1 MRIPDAR
8 FVCFFGF
15 AIFLAPAQTF
25 TITTVAGGGSSI
37 IDGGPATGRH
47 LAEPTGVALD
57 VLGNLFIAD
66 AGADVVYKVDT
77 TGIITTFAGMSQK
90 PGYSGD
96 GKAATEAQLNQ
107 PKSVAVDAAGNVYI
121 ADYGNSVVRKVA
133 PDGSISTFA
142 GNGQVESSPGGTGD
156 HGPPTSAELSGPT
169 SVALDSS
176 GDLYIADTNVR
187 RVREVSGGTITTV
200 AGTGLACCSGEGGPA
215 VMASISAPEQISFD
229 SSGDL
234 LIAESN
240 AWVHKVSGGILSR
253 LAGTGIAGYSGNG
266 GLATSAQLGAGV
278 DGVIAFAG
286 NIYIADT
293 YNNLIRVVD
302 PNGVIETA
310 AGTTTCGYT
319 GDGGLSLTAELCQ
332 PMGMA
337 MYGDSIYF
345 ADYQNGVVR
354 RMTLNGTPSIMTG
367 GILNAASYAV
377 LNGAGTPVAP
387 GSLVAIFTAPLGVPA
402 AAFSGTSLPDSLGGV
417 TVTFNSVP
425 APIVQVWPG
434 NALSPIPY
442 VSAQVPFEVLAPGQT
457 SATVAVELTVNNVPA
472 PILYEQIVPSSPGI
486 FTIPPNGKGNAI
498 LVFINPMTNQPAIA
512 APLDAG
518 LSYPTAPIPRGTL
531 GFFYVTGLGAMTP
544 GVPDGSG
551 ACPAS
556 DSYCYAN
563 AMPTVTVGGASA
575 DVKFA
580 GQAPGFPGVFQV
592 NIVIPQNA
600 PTGTVPLV
608 ITSADGSV
616 SSNLALIT
624 VQ

>member
-8 FVCFFGF
+8 FVCLFGF

-25 TITTVAGGGSSI
+25 TITTVAGGGSAI
-37 IDGGPATGRH
+37 TDGGPATGH
-47 LAEPTGVALD
+47 VLAEPTGVALD
-57 VLGNLFIAD
+57 ALGNLFIAD

-77 TGIITTFAGMSQK
+77 SGIITTFAGMSGK

-96 GKAATEAQLNQ
+96 GKAATQAQLNQ

-121 ADYGNSVVRKVA
+121 ADYGNWVVRKVA
-133 PDGSISTFA
+133 SDGTISTFA
-142 GNGQVESSPGGTGD
+142 GNNHAESSPGGTGD
-156 HGPPTSAELSGPT
+156 NGPATSAELSGPT
-169 SVALDSS
+169 GVALDSS
-176 GDLYIADTNVR
+176 GNLYIADSNVH
-187 RVREVSGGTITTV
+187 RVREVSGGTISTV
-200 AGTGLACCSGEGGPA
+200 VGNGLVCCSGEGGPA
-215 VMASISAPEQISFD
+215 VNASISAPEQLAFD
-229 SSGDL
+229 SSGNL

-240 AWVHKVSGGILSR
+240 AWVHEVSGGILTR
-253 LAGTGIAGYSGNG
+253 LAGTGTAGYAGDG
-266 GLATSAQLGAGV
+266 GPATSAQLGAGV
-278 DGVIAFAG
+278 QGVIAFG
-286 NIYIADT
+286 GDVYIADT
-293 YNNLIRVVD
+293 YNNVIRVVD
-302 PNGVIETA
+302 STGTIYTRAGNG
-310 AGTTTCGYT
+310 TCGYT
-319 GDGGLSLTAELCQ
+319 GDGGTSLSAQLCQ
-332 PMGMA
+332 PMEMA
-337 MYGDSIYF
+337 VFANSIYF

-377 LNGAGTPVAP
+377 LNGAGAPVAP
-387 GSLVAIFTAPLGVPA
+387 GSLVAIFTAPLGIPA
-402 AAFSGTSLPDSLGGV
+402 ATFSGSSLPDSLGGV

-434 NALSPIPY
+434 NALSPTPY
-442 VSAQVPFEVLAPGQT
+442 VSAQVPFEVLAAGQT

-472 PILYEQIVPSSPGI
+472 PIIYEQIVPSSPGI

-551 ACPAS
+551 TCPAA
-556 DSYCYAN
+556 DGYCYAN
-563 AMPTVTVGGASA
+563 ATPTVTVGGVSA